1 MLGNLEELQKMSK
14 NNFDTV
20 TKSFGV
26 WPKTAQAIA
35 TEMADYS
42 KRSFENNAKAVEK
55 LLGAKS
61 LDKAIE
67 VQSEYAKTIC
77 DDCAAQ
83 ITKLGAIYA
92 ELAKEAFGPYGGLSA
107 K

>member
-1 MLGNLEELQKMSK
+1 L
-14 NNFDTV
+14 DTL
-20 TKSFGV
+20 TKSIGA

-42 KRSFENNAKAVEK
+42 KRSFENGV
-55 LLGAKS
+55 KS

-77 DDCAAQ
+77 DDYTAQ
-83 ITKLGAIYA
+83 VTKLGAIYA
-92 ELAKEAFGPYGGLSA
+92 ELSKEAFEPYGGLPVKMSSA